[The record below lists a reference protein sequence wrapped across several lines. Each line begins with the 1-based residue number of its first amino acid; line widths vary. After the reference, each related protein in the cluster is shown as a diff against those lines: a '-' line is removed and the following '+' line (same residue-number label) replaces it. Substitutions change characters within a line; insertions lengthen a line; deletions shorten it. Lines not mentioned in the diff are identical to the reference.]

1 MYEPVHGSAPDIA
14 GQGIA
19 NPLAQF
25 QSFAM
30 LLRYSFDQGA
40 EADLLEAAVDAA
52 LKTTRTGDIMAPG
65 CTQTGTEGMTKAVID
80 EMDRLAR

>member
-1 MYEPVHGSAPDIA
+1 
-14 GQGIA
+14 
-19 NPLAQF
+19 
-25 QSFAM
+25 M

-52 LKTTRTGDIMAPG
+52 LKTTRTGDIMTPG